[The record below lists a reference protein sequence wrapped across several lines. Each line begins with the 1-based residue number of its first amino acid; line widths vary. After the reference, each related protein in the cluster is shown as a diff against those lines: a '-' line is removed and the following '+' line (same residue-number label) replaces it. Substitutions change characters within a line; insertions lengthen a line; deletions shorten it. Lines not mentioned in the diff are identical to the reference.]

1 MNFYI
6 RRKSPKFLRNLYIFD
21 LGIEDGFNW
30 SNIDIYNV
38 SRARSPFPQKIQ
50 GLRDKVNVA
59 TESTNRQSELVES
72 TMMKVRSLEDER
84 AALEAKIHKLESELT
99 SSELSRESLRRDKQT
114 VTSNVPISWKQT
126 HSIEKIKN

>member
-1 MNFYI
+1 MGGI
-6 RRKSPKFLRNLYIFD
+6 CIFSV
-21 LGIEDGFNW
+21 LATEDDFNR
-30 SNIDIYNV
+30 SDIDIYNV
-38 SRARSPFPQKIQ
+38 SRAHLFPQKIQ

-114 VTSNVPISWKQT
+114 VILNVPIS
-126 HSIEKIKN
+126 

>member
-1 MNFYI
+1 M
-6 RRKSPKFLRNLYIFD
+6 KD
-21 LGIEDGFNW
+21 DFNR

-38 SRARSPFPQKIQ
+38 SWARFLFPQKIQ

-84 AALEAKIHKLESELT
+84 AALETKIHKLESELT

-114 VTSNVPISWKQT
+114 VTSANVPISWKQSWYIT
-126 HSIEKIKN
+126 